1 MLADVAAHGAQRGL
15 ATGGRD
21 RHAEPRDDDGDRP
34 AGGLGGE
41 VGDRI
46 EAVPGENGIEHL
58 QVDGAQALDERRGGT
73 RSALGLGWHAW
84 I

>member
-1 MLADVAAHGAQRGL
+1 MLADVAADGAQRPL
-15 ATGGRD
+15 AAGRRD
-21 RHAEPRDDDGDRP
+21 GHAEPRDDDGDRP

-41 VGDRI
+41 VGDRV
-46 EAVPGENGIEHL
+46 EAVAGEHGVEHL
-58 QVDGAQALDERRGGT
+58 QVNGAQALDERRGGT